1 MATMNTVVL
10 DKAVFLLRDVHQ
22 SPSAA
27 QRALKGYFPELGL
40 IERAQH
46 VRAAYDSLHAGRI
59 LSRPAPSELSD
70 PSRFA
75 AAHERHGFGD

>member
-1 MATMNTVVL
+1 MNSAAL

-22 SPSAA
+22 SPAMA

-40 IERAQH
+40 VERAHH
-46 VRAAYDSLHAGRI
+46 VRAAYDSLHAGRV
-59 LSRPAPSELSD
+59 LSRPAPSELSI
-70 PSRFA
+70 PGHFA